1 MKKYAIVAIDEEHI
15 AMELN
20 CVGDIKVIKSQ
31 RALELKERLK

>member
-20 CVGDIKVIKSQ
+20 CVGDIKVIKARIQIIS
-31 RALELKERLK
+31 ATLHG